1 MLFFQAVLDDCRI
14 VLIDLAAQGCN
25 GYLHFVRNV
34 KFQISE
40 HQNFAIWH
48 LRFVIATRASGS
60 LA

>member
-1 MLFFQAVLDDCRI
+1 MIFFQAVLDDCRI

-25 GYLHFVRNV
+25 GYLHFVQNI

-40 HQNFAIWH
+40 HPNFEIWH
-48 LRFVIATRASGS
+48 LRFVIAPRASGS

>member
-1 MLFFQAVLDDCRI
+1 MVFFQAVLDDCRI

-25 GYLHFVRNV
+25 GYLHFVQNV

-48 LRFVIATRASGS
+48 LRFV
-60 LA
+60 